1 MTFTD
6 ILAIVVTVVMIGT
19 PVLILLVKVA
29 REVGWLITI
38 LMVGLVVGLSSLFVW
53 GISTT
58 LNLFFA
64 GAF

>member
-6 ILAIVVTVVMIGT
+6 ILAIVVTVVIIGT
-19 PVLILLVKVA
+19 PTLILLVKVA

-38 LMVGLVVGLSSLFVW
+38 LMVGLVMGLAVLFVW
-53 GISTT
+53 GLNTT